1 MKILF
6 VKELCKDEKSTREI
20 NICRFSLETKMTF
33 LLLSYQFEQI
43 RVKSIT
49 VIETYSRLY
58 RFGKSIDQ
66 KEILN
71 QFTIHDSKY
80 FYMQDG
86 L

>member
-1 MKILF
+1 MKLPF
-6 VKELCKDEKSTREI
+6 VKELCQDEKSTREI
-20 NICRFSLETKMTF
+20 NICRFSLETNMTF

-49 VIETYSRLY
+49 VIETYS